1 MMDPLAGSTRDFDLI
16 RRPRD
21 ERLAELARDIAAAG
35 YLKGDFVLSSGI
47 RSQFYLDKY
56 LFVTKPGILRRIA
69 SLLAD
74 LLPAETER
82 IAGQEL
88 GAVPIA
94 TAVAIETGL
103 PFVILRKTSTGRGST
118 TSVEGDLYPGE
129 GVTVIE
135 DVVTTGSQATHA
147 ARQVKNAGAR
157 VIAVMAVIDRDQ
169 GAAEALAASGY
180 SYSPL
185 LSRSDLG
192 L

>member
-1 MMDPLAGSTRDFDLI
+1 MMDPLSGSSRDFDLI
-16 RRPRD
+16 QRPRD
-21 ERLAELARDIAAAG
+21 ERLAELARDIAAAA

-47 RSQFYLDKY
+47 RSPFYLDKY

-103 PFVILRKTSTGRGST
+103 PFVILRKDSKGRGSAP
-118 TSVEGDLYPGE
+118 SVEGDLYPGE
-129 GVTVIE
+129 RVTVIE
-135 DVVTTGSQATHA
+135 DVVTTGSQAAYA
-147 ARQVKNAGAR
+147 ARQVKDAHAS
-157 VIAVMAVIDRDQ
+157 VIAVMSVIDRDEG
-169 GAAEALAASGY
+169 GAETLAAAGY
-180 SYSPL
+180 SYLPL
-185 LSRSDLG
+185 LNRGDLG